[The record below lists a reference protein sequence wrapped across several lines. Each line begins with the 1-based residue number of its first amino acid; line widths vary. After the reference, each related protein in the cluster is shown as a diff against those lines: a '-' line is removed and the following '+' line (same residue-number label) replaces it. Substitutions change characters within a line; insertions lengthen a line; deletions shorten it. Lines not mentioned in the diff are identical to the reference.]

1 MINIAKFEV
10 DNISKIIIN
19 PEEIIL
25 KYLKYYINYSKTV
38 SKRFLLFWEK
48 EENINK
54 EYLLVDEKS
63 GEEYEK
69 IGEPDES
76 GNIFIRNRYIY
87 NRQADLF
94 FDNSFTY
101 ELAVKL
107 LENNRLKLIPQIIIL
122 FENKNINNYYFDTE
136 KESLEFF
143 KKFSKIVEIDNKI
156 YYSNNNG
163 KEDRLCKLSDLLKK
177 YIK

>member
-1 MINIAKFEV
+1 MK
-10 DNISKIIIN
+10 
-19 PEEIIL
+19 
-25 KYLKYYINYSKTV
+25 
-38 SKRFLLFWEK
+38 
-48 EENINK
+48 
-54 EYLLVDEKS
+54 
-63 GEEYEK
+63 K

>member
-1 MINIAKFEV
+1 MINITKFEV

-19 PEEIIL
+19 PKEIIL

-63 GEEYEK
+63 GEEYEE

-76 GNIFIRNRYIY
+76 GNIFICNRYIY
-87 NRQADLF
+87 KRQADLF

-136 KESLEFF
+136 KEFLEFF
-143 KKFSKIVEIDNKI
+143 KKFSKIVKIDDKI

-163 KEDRLCKLSDLLKK
+163 KEDRLCKLSDLLKE
-177 YIK
+177 YLE